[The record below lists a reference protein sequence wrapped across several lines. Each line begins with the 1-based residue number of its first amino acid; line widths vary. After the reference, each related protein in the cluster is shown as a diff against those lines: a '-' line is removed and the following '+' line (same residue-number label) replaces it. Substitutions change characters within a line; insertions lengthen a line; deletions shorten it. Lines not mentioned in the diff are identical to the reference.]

1 MSLLF
6 HVVIEHSWYHG
17 WPRALNLL
25 LFMVM
30 SLGTSLVT
38 DKFLI
43 SIFVHVILKIDMG
56 FLRPRQ
62 IITDVSN
69 LRQGTLS
76 L

>member
-17 WPRALNLL
+17 WPRAPNLL